1 MTTFRGEFV
10 TGHFN
15 TTAVIRARNRWGLAR
30 RSRVVVMLLIP
41 LVAFVCG
48 PLAPAASAAP
58 GLCDAEVAALEA
70 VSQRIDTHNAQPH
83 DFLLPDQAAA
93 FNAYNAEAAQLNS
106 EKAAALAA
114 ANSCQSVA
122 DKVSPPGGPPV
133 QLPNPASTG
142 MRGLEDAIATIPS
155 GWKSPSTVPRAPN
168 GGVVVPR
175 DSPIRPVYDVV
186 RKMSPP
192 KPSDI
197 GNVPLQ
203 GATRPKVGDP
213 DPAFPSGSG
222 RTIGA
227 NKDGGPRVSPDHIVP
242 LAELV
247 QLPGFSQLTARN
259 MMAVAN
265 SPSNL
270 QWLSNA
276 ANTTKFSRSG
286 VAIKPFD
293 PAFTTTQ
300 HALEETARKG
310 LSQLIQDL
318 LSLQGK

>member
-1 MTTFRGEFV
+1 
-10 TGHFN
+10 
-15 TTAVIRARNRWGLAR
+15 
-30 RSRVVVMLLIP
+30 MLLCS
-41 LVAFVCG
+41 LVAFLCG
-48 PLAPAASAAP
+48 PLAPVASAAP
-58 GLCDAEVAALEA
+58 GLCDAEIAALEA
-70 VSQRIDTHNAQPH
+70 VVARIDTHNAQPH

-93 FNAYNAEAAQLNS
+93 YNAYNAEAAQLNS

-114 ANSCQSVA
+114 ANSCQAVA
-122 DKVSPPGGPPV
+122 DKVSPPGGPTV

-142 MRGLEDAIATIPS
+142 MRNLEDGIGKIPS
-155 GWKSPSTVPRAPN
+155 GWKPPTTVPRSPN
-168 GGVVVPR
+168 GGVVVPK
-175 DSPIRPVYDVV
+175 DSPVRPVYDVV

-192 KPSDI
+192 KPSEI

-203 GATRPKVGDP
+203 GVARPKVGDP

-247 QLPGFSQLTARN
+247 QLPGFSQLSARN

-265 SPSNL
+265 SPLNL

-293 PAFTTTQ
+293 PAFTSAQ
-300 HALEETARKG
+300 HALEETARTG
-310 LSQLIQDL
+310 LLRLIRDL
-318 LSLQGK
+318 LALQGK